1 MNKTF
6 GIFIFYLLLMLGGS
20 ILITGLVELK
30 ISVLMLGT
38 FIAGSAFVIKT
49 KLNLEVQFWKDE

>member
-20 ILITGLVELK
+20 ILITGLVVLQ
-30 ISVLMLGT
+30 IFVLMLGT
-38 FIAGSAFVIKT
+38 FIVGCAFILKT
-49 KLNLEVQFWKDE
+49 RFNLDIRFWKDG